1 MELGSLNG
9 NVIGVIADNYKR
21 DDFKDTLVSEIIT
34 KRIEETLKMV
44 KLESSV
50 LEKRFSDLSSRNKEK
65 VILASK
71 LHDKEIILV
80 NFSEGLIKS
89 DVDYFKTLFRRV
101 TKYNKKVILIDKNT
115 ELFLNC
121 VDRIYVLEDDSIKY
135 ETVDIFDKIL
145 ELYVDLPKIVDFAN
159 RCEKVGVRLD
169 HYTELDELMKAIY
182 RIKS

>member
-80 NFSEGLIKS
+80 NFSEGLI
-89 DVDYFKTLFRRV
+89 
-101 TKYNKKVILIDKNT
+101 NIIKK
-115 ELFLNC
+115 
-121 VDRIYVLEDDSIKY
+121 
-135 ETVDIFDKIL
+135 
-145 ELYVDLPKIVDFAN
+145 LY
-159 RCEKVGVRLD
+159 
-169 HYTELDELMKAIY
+169 
-182 RIKS
+182 

>member
-1 MELGSLNG
+1 MELSSLNG
-9 NVIGVIADNYKR
+9 SVIGVIADNYKR
-21 DDFKDTLVSEIIT
+21 YDFKDTLVSEIIT

-89 DVDYFKTLFRRV
+89 DLDYFKTLFRRV
-101 TKYNKKVILIDKNT
+101 TKYKKKVILIDKNT

>member
-9 NVIGVIADNYKR
+9 NVIGVIADNYKS

-89 DVDYFKTLFRRV
+89 DLDYFKTLFRRV

-121 VDRIYVLEDDSIKY
+121 VDRIYVLEQDAIKY

>member
-1 MELGSLNG
+1 MELGALNG
-9 NVIGVIADNYKR
+9 NVIGVIANNYKK

-50 LEKRFSDLSSRNKEK
+50 LVKKFSDLSDRNKEK

-71 LHDKEIILV
+71 LHDKEIVLV
-80 NFSEGLIKS
+80 NFSKGLIKS
-89 DVDYFKTLFRRV
+89 DIDYFKILFKRI
-101 TKYNKKVILIDKNT
+101 TKYNKKVILIDRNT

-121 VDRIYVLEDDSIKY
+121 VDRIYVLENDAIKY

-145 ELYVDLPKIVDFAN
+145 ELYVDLPKIVDFAFV
-159 RCEKVGVRLD
+159 CEKKGVRLD

>member
-9 NVIGVIADNYKR
+9 NVIGVIADNYKS

-89 DVDYFKTLFRRV
+89 DLDYFKTLFRRV

-169 HYTELDELMKAIY
+169 HYTELDELLKAIY

>member
-9 NVIGVIADNYKR
+9 NVIGVIADNYKS

-89 DVDYFKTLFRRV
+89 DLDYFKTLFRRV

>member
-1 MELGSLNG
+1 MELSSLNG
-9 NVIGVIADNYKR
+9 TVVGVVADNYKK
-21 DDFKDTLVSEIIT
+21 DDFKDTLVSDIIT
-34 KRIEETLKMV
+34 KKIDDTLKMV
-44 KLESSV
+44 KLDHSV
-50 LEKRFSDLSSRNKEK
+50 LDKKFSDLSSRNKEK

-71 LHDKEIILV
+71 LHDKVIVLV

-89 DVDYFKTLFRRV
+89 DLDYFKTLFKRV
-101 TKYNKKVILIDKNT
+101 TKYNKKVVLIDKNT
-115 ELFLNC
+115 EIFLNC
-121 VDRIYVLEDDSIKY
+121 VDRIYVLEQDTLKY